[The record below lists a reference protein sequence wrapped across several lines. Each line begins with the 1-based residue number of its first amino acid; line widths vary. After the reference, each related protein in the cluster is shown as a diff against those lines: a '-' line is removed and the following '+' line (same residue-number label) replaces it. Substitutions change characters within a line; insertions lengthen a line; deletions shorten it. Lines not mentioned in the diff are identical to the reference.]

1 MVAPGE
7 RPSSPPDPPKRHG
20 GVASGQSRR
29 SCARSVHEPSISLAC
44 GATGNAQMCL
54 DDATLAVA
62 TRHGGAVTL
71 TAGVTSQLVAVETLI
86 PKCGVMSF

>member
-44 GATGNAQMCL
+44 GATGNAQMCWY
-54 DDATLAVA
+54 DAIFAVA
-62 TRHGGAVTL
+62 TRHCCGS
-71 TAGVTSQLVAVETLI
+71 TSCRGHVSDGRRRTLI
-86 PKCGVMSF
+86 PNCG